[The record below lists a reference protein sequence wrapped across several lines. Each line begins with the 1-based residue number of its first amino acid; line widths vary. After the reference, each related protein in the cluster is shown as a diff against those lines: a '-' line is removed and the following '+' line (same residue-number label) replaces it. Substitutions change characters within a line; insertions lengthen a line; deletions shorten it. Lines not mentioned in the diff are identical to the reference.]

1 MFLHLSPLLARM
13 GGRDIKRNSAK
24 LRLMERTLWWI
35 NWTTTPSAPA
45 EDATRLFLTG
55 RSRPSWPGGVI
66 VCVAVIASL
75 FGCAAGS
82 TESKD
87 KPASAIPRTADGKP
101 DLTGV
106 YQGGS
111 SRRGAWDFQVPGD
124 QPGVATPE
132 TQSVFPAAQVRKD
145 PIPFQPWAKEK
156 AQEHANLRSIDDPAG
171 RCLPGP
177 GPRLNAVGLFPI
189 QIVQTP
195 EQIIILYEYFTVFR
209 VIPLNAKHPEDLE
222 PSFMGNSVG
231 HWDGDTLVVDV
242 VGFNDKGWV
251 LAGGIFHSDALH
263 ITERYTRVDK
273 DMINYEATI
282 DDPKVFTKPFTSST
296 TLMLREGTR
305 VREFICPE
313 NNEDI
318 VRYEE
323 LLKRPELFRRAPPKP
338 EKASQ

>member
-1 MFLHLSPLLARM
+1 VKNFRQL
-13 GGRDIKRNSAK
+13 IISAA
-24 LRLMERTLWWI
+24 L
-35 NWTTTPSAPA
+35 
-45 EDATRLFLTG
+45 
-55 RSRPSWPGGVI
+55 
-66 VCVAVIASL
+66 IASAV
-75 FGCAAGS
+75 GCAPGS

-87 KPASAIPRTADGKP
+87 QSAGAIPRTADGKP

-111 SRRGAWDFQVPGD
+111 TRRGPWDFQVPGD

-132 TQSVFPAAQVRKD
+132 TQSVFPAAQVRKE

-156 AQEHANLRSIDDPAG
+156 AQEYLNLRSVDDPAG
-171 RCLPGP
+171 RCLPAP
-177 GPRLNAVGLFPI
+177 GPRLYAVGLFPI

-195 EQIIILYEYFTVFR
+195 EQIIILHEYFTVFR

-231 HWDGDTLVVDV
+231 HWEGDTLVVDV

-251 LAGGIFHSDALH
+251 LAGAIFHSDALH
-263 ITERYTRVDK
+263 ITERYTRIDK
-273 DMINYEATI
+273 DTINYEATI
-282 DDPKVFTKPFTSST
+282 DDPKVFTRPFTSST
-296 TLMLREGTR
+296 TLMLREGAR
-305 VREFICPE
+305 LREYICSE

-318 VRYEE
+318 QRYEE
-323 LLKRPELFRRAPPKP
+323 LLKRPELFRRTPPPP